1 MGENIGACDVE
12 GDNSLGF
19 DVDNSILI
27 LERSFDQEKS
37 VASNDNAVLLEY
49 IGCEDDVG
57 DACFIFQGEK
67 HKALGCAGA
76 LTCDYA
82 TGDADRLITA
92 SLHEFFC

>member
-1 MGENIGACDVE
+1 MGANIGACDVE

-19 DVDNSILI
+19 DVDNSVLI

-37 VASNDNAVLLEY
+37 VASNDNAVLLKY

-67 HKALGCAGA
+67 DEALGGA
-76 LTCDYA
+76 RALARDYA
-82 TGDADRLITA
+82 AGDANRLIATP
-92 SLHEFFC
+92 LHEFVR